1 MLLVSEKRLGVAP
14 LHRFTLFS
22 KQVGQTV
29 NHFER
34 IKTLRWRKKKK
45 IVKLDD
51 RKKRL
56 DLLNRWM
63 DRVAI
68 ELIDRNDDR

>member
-22 KQVGQTV
+22 EQVGQTV

-34 IKTLRWRKKKK
+34 IKTLRWRKKKNSK
-45 IVKLDD
+45 IGRSKEASGSSKSLDGS
-51 RKKRL
+51 RR
-56 DLLNRWM
+56 
-63 DRVAI
+63 DRVN
-68 ELIDRNDDR
+68 RSK